1 MGGIQGVRRRKATH
15 VEMQGLLH
23 NVKAPLGKDAVM
35 STRITEYIK
44 FESALVSGERKAD
57 PRPRSG
63 EEKVNK

>member
-1 MGGIQGVRRRKATH
+1 
-15 VEMQGLLH
+15 MQGLLH